1 MARTTKTP
9 APVATNVEV
18 GGNPV
23 VIGCK
28 LPHGLILDHPLD
40 PSKKVEINGLNRSL
54 IIGATYATTQVDAEF
69 WEHWKTVHKDFPA
82 LKSGAIFEAGTAAEA
97 AAVAKELEGEKTGF
111 EPMAQDGTD
120 ERAAGVKSVDKD

>member
-1 MARTTKTP
+1 MARTTTKAAAP
-9 APVATNVEV
+9 AATNVEV
-18 GGNPV
+18 GSSRV

-54 IIGATYATTQVDAEF
+54 IIGATYATTEVDGEF
-69 WEHWKTVHKDFPA
+69 WEQWKTVHKDFPA
-82 LKSGAIFEAGTAAEA
+82 IKSGAIFEAGSTAEA

-111 EPMAQDGTD
+111 EPMEQNAD
-120 ERAAGVKSVDKD
+120 GVKAVDKD

>member
-1 MARTTKTP
+1 MARNTTKAAAP
-9 APVATNVEV
+9 AATNVEV
-18 GGNPV
+18 GSTRV

-54 IIGATYATTQVDAEF
+54 IIGATYATTEVDGEF
-69 WEHWKTVHKDFPA
+69 WEQWKTVHKDFPA
-82 LKSGAIFEAGTAAEA
+82 IKSGAIFEAGNATEA

-111 EPMAQDGTD
+111 EPMEQNAD
-120 ERAAGVKSVDKD
+120 GVKAVDKD

>member
-1 MARTTKTP
+1 MARNTTKAA
-9 APVATNVEV
+9 APTATNVEV
-18 GGNPV
+18 GSTRV

-54 IIGATYATTQVDAEF
+54 IIGATYATTEVDGEF
-69 WEHWKTVHKDFPA
+69 WEQWKTVHKDFPA
-82 LKSGAIFEAGTAAEA
+82 IKSGAIFEAGNAAEA

-111 EPMAQDGTD
+111 EPMEQNAD
-120 ERAAGVKSVDKD
+120 GVKAVDKD

>member
-18 GGNPV
+18 GGTRV

-40 PSKKVEINGLNRSL
+40 PSKKVELNGLNRSL
-54 IIGATYATTQVDAEF
+54 IVGAPYATTEVDGEF
-69 WEHWKTVHKDFPA
+69 WEQWKTVHKDFPA
-82 LKSGAIFEAGTAAEA
+82 LQSGAIFEAASASEA

-111 EPMAQDGTD
+111 EPMAQNAD
-120 ERAAGVKSVDKD
+120 GVKAVDKD